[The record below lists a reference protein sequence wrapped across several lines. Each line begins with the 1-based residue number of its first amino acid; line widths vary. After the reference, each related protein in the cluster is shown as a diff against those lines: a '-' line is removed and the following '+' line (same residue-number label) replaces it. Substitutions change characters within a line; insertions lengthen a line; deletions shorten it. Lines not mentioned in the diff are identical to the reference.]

1 MRERHNAVLS
11 VAPRRLTF
19 PGSRPRVRRMWA
31 VTAAVA
37 VVAIGLTGCGAGGGT
52 GKAGASGTQVTIA
65 KAVDTIGF
73 TTVDVAQEK
82 GYFQKEG
89 VNVKGQLLGG
99 SSTAFAALQSGSVQF
114 VTASSSAL
122 LGAKAQGVPLQ
133 AVASLD
139 YGVSLQLIASN
150 TWIQAHHLAPNQPVE
165 TVMKGMAGATLG
177 VISNTDLNYEHMLMQ
192 AAGVDQGEFKIISL
206 KTQEAALAAMQH
218 GQIDG
223 FLLSPPNSYFAES
236 HGIAQIIA
244 TLHSVPQL
252 STMTYDILVT
262 DSRYAQEH
270 PDIVK
275 SVATAMAM
283 ADQVMAKDPASVL
296 SVEKQHYPTMSDD
309 VLQRS
314 LQNVTF
320 APDGKMTQ
328 QGWQSAKD
336 VAAQTGVKG
345 ASSVDIAPDG
355 GTWTN
360 SYIKAG
366 DLS

>member
-1 MRERHNAVLS
+1 MS
-11 VAPRRLTF
+11 GVA
-19 PGSRPRVRRMWA
+19 
-31 VTAAVA
+31 AAV

-52 GKAGASGTQVTIA
+52 GNAGANKPATQVTIA

-82 GYFQKEG
+82 GYFTKEG
-89 VNVKGQLLGG
+89 VDVKAQLLGG

-133 AVASLD
+133 AVAGLD

-192 AAGVDQGEFKIISL
+192 TAGVDQGQFKIISL

-252 STMTYDILVT
+252 SDMTYDILVT
-262 DSRYAQEH
+262 DSRYAEEH

-275 SVATAMAM
+275 AVVTAMAM
-283 ADQVMAKDPASVL
+283 ADNVMAKDPGSVL
-296 SVEKQHYPTMSDD
+296 GVEKKHYPTMTDD

-314 LQNVTF
+314 LKNVTF
-320 APDGKMTQ
+320 TPDGKMTQ

-345 ASSVDIAPDG
+345 AATVNIAPDG

-366 DLS
+366 ELS